1 MLDYKYELTT
11 PEVNYNAA
19 MIDLQETEFI
29 PNEVCCVGAGI
40 GGGFENTNE
49 LKVMKF
55 KEAMQTNDAGK
66 WQTAVDEEH
75 DRMTKHSVWQAIL
88 RRDLPAA
95 AKILTSTWAM
105 KKKANGTFRARLN
118 ARGYMQV
125 DGVHYDSAS
134 ISSPVTN
141 DVTIRIVLVIMLMA
155 GWCGELL
162 DIKGAFLHGDFEDGK
177 NVYMEVPEGFDKYY
191 DPMYYVLLL
200 LQTIYGLKQSAM
212 AFWRK
217 LLMAFRDMKFKR
229 SQADPCLYFA
239 WTKKGLTL
247 WISWIDDCLVVGSK
261 GNVKRAKKKMID
273 RFDCDIIGN
282 MDEYVGC
289 KLERNYEEN
298 WVRFTQPVLIQ
309 SYSDEFPL
317 GDETAPST
325 PADPAV
331 QLMSCKEEDALG
343 DKEQS
348 LYRKGT
354 GKLLH
359 MMRWSRPEVLNPVRE
374 LSRFMKMASKAHMQ
388 ALYRVLRYCVATP
401 KRGLLLKPKGHWDG
415 NPNYEWTIRGRS
427 DATYASNLENRR
439 SVTGYSVFFEEAP
452 VALKSGGQT
461 SVTLSS
467 AESELAS
474 GTQCAQDMLYTMHIV
489 ESIGLKVKKP
499 MILEMDNKGAVGIC
513 NNWSVGGRTRHVDVR
528 QYFLREL
535 KEEGIIVT
543 KWLSGEDMSS
553 DLFTKN
559 LARPLFEK
567 HTRVYVGEDEYMRKT
582 RDG

>member
-1 MLDYKYELTT
+1 
-11 PEVNYNAA
+11 
-19 MIDLQETEFI
+19 
-29 PNEVCCVGAGI
+29 
-40 GGGFENTNE
+40 
-49 LKVMKF
+49 
-55 KEAMQTNDAGK
+55 
-66 WQTAVDEEH
+66 
-75 DRMTKHSVWQAIL
+75 
-88 RRDLPAA
+88 
-95 AKILTSTWAM
+95 
-105 KKKANGTFRARLN
+105 
-118 ARGYMQV
+118 
-125 DGVHYDSAS
+125 
-134 ISSPVTN
+134 
-141 DVTIRIVLVIMLMA
+141 
-155 GWCGELL
+155 
-162 DIKGAFLHGDFEDGK
+162 
-177 NVYMEVPEGFDKYY
+177 
-191 DPMYYVLLL
+191 
-200 LQTIYGLKQSAM
+200 
-212 AFWRK
+212 
-217 LLMAFRDMKFKR
+217 
-229 SQADPCLYFA
+229 
-239 WTKKGLTL
+239 
-247 WISWIDDCLVVGSK
+247 
-261 GNVKRAKKKMID
+261 
-273 RFDCDIIGN
+273 
-282 MDEYVGC
+282 
-289 KLERNYEEN
+289 
-298 WVRFTQPVLIQ
+298 
-309 SYSDEFPL
+309 
-317 GDETAPST
+317 
-325 PADPAV
+325 
-331 QLMSCKEEDALG
+331 
-343 DKEQS
+343 
-348 LYRKGT
+348 
-354 GKLLH
+354 
-359 MMRWSRPEVLNPVRE
+359 
-374 LSRFMKMASKAHMQ
+374 MKMASKAHMQ

-543 KWLSGEDMSS
+543 KWLSGKDMSS